1 MFITD
6 NSSHPAFVDSN
17 RSLVV
22 KEIIWGIE
30 NSSDDLYQQLVFKVL
45 KKPKLLISHLQR
57 IYLTYSLG
65 MQDQLYAALVDL
77 LWVLDGKGIELSSRM
92 VKATQTHLTD
102 QQAKLLGAFLNNT
115 GLLVGNK
122 FSVCITEKGKD
133 LIVEKNIKLDD
144 SYDPLDLARDY
155 IEYSQLD
162 EALKTLEEALIL
174 TPERQDIQSELLELL
189 KVTKNI
195 QEFTRIKQV
204 FLDKEM
210 ELSGEWSQLAEYF
223 SGISDEK

>member
-77 LWVLDGKGIELSSRM
+77 LWVLDGKGIELSGRM
-92 VKATQTHLTD
+92 VKATQTHLTE
-102 QQAKLLGAFLNNT
+102 QQVKMLGGFLNNT

-174 TPERQDIQSELLELL
+174 TPERLDIQSELLELL
-189 KVTKNI
+189 KVSRNI
-195 QEFTRIKQV
+195 QEFTRIEQV

-210 ELSGEWSQLAEYF
+210 ELSVEWSQLAEYF